1 MTCPKE
7 AELGLY
13 AGGEAALRK
22 ARRVE
27 NHVRTCARCAR
38 KVAEFQLVRSAV
50 VTSGSR
56 MPPSAREQVRAEI
69 LVLIS
74 RESSSVAGIHP
85 LLAIVPIACVLIAL
99 IASASLG
106 RMLQLPH
113 ESELKL
119 ALPLDSLDPP
129 ALAFVFSARRA
140 PEPATS
146 PEPVRPR
153 PKSRGNLELAQ
164 LQIAATAD
172 GLATLALLRIPANDP
187 SLEIHWIME

>member
-38 KVAEFQLVRSAV
+38 KVAEFQLIRSAV

-85 LLAIVPIACVLIAL
+85 LLAIVPIACVL

-164 LQIAATAD
+164 LRIAATAD